1 MTVTDEQATKFMHDA
16 MPFTATLGME
26 VITSTPDEVRAR
38 ILWDAS
44 RCTGGGLLHGG
55 LIMALADSC
64 GGASAFFNLPE
75 GATGTT
81 TIESKT
87 NFFRG
92 VKEGYVEA
100 VAKPLHKGRTTIVVD
115 TEIFDADGKRVAR
128 VTQTQAVLKA

>member
-1 MTVTDEQATKFMHDA
+1 MTVTDETATKFMHDA
-16 MPFTATLGME
+16 MPFTAVLGME

-38 ILWDAS
+38 VPWDAS
-44 RCTGGGLLHGG
+44 RCTSGGLLHGG

-64 GGASAFFNLPE
+64 GGASAFFNLPD

-92 VKEGYVEA
+92 VRAGYVEA
-100 VAKPLHKGRTTIVVD
+100 VSKPLHKGRTTIVID
-115 TEIFDADGKRVAR
+115 TELFDADGKRVAR
-128 VTQTQAVLKA
+128 VTQTQAVLRG

>member
-1 MTVTDEQATKFMHDA
+1 MHDA
-16 MPFTATLGME
+16 MPFTAVLGIE
-26 VITSTPDEVRAR
+26 VYTSTPDEVRAR
-38 ILWDAS
+38 IPWDAS

-55 LIMALADSC
+55 LIMGLADAC

-92 VKEGYVEA
+92 VKEGYIEA
-100 VAKPLHKGRTTIVVD
+100 VSRPLHKGRTTIVVD
-115 TEIFDADGKRVAR
+115 TDITDANGKRVAR
-128 VTQTQAVLKA
+128 VTQTQAVLRP

>member
-1 MTVTDEQATKFMHDA
+1 MTVTDEQATRFMHDA

-38 ILWDAS
+38 IPWDAS

-75 GATGTT
+75 GAAGTT